1 MRRFFVDPILSA
13 LGAVV
18 LFITSGVYFATV
30 ARTVSFWD
38 CGEFIACS
46 HILGVPHPPGTPLF
60 VVLGRVFAMLPFVSD
75 PAHRINLLSSISSA
89 AAATVAYFVLARLI
103 TWWYS
108 DKYPDPTLG
117 WGQRLSIY
125 AGSFCGSLMFA
136 FASTNWSNSVEA
148 EVYGLSM
155 LLMITLVW
163 LTLVWS
169 SKREEVGSDRYLILI
184 AFIAFLSIGVHMTVF
199 LVIPPIFLFV
209 VIMAPRLRKDW
220 HFWLT
225 GAVLFL
231 VTGNLLPFL
240 WSVTGLLV
248 LTGIVSASKR
258 WGWMGIVWTVL
269 ALGGGAAWAMSSGE
283 VWPIFAGA
291 LIWGLGIIP
300 WVAGS
305 TVWQLSFFMIVAALL
320 GYSAHAYLPIRA
332 QQDPAINEN
341 APKDWESFRGFLE
354 RKQYGDQSMFT
365 RAMTR
370 RGEWTNQLGQHSRMG
385 FWGFFDRQYGFNDT
399 AFFPILGLG
408 LIGVFQLL
416 RSRRALGVLFLALLL
431 ITSIGLIWYMNFAD
445 GTKYNAATQD
455 AYLEVRDRDYF
466 FTPAFILFGMA
477 IGLGG
482 AALIRWLIGG
492 SLVWP
497 IIGAAVISV
506 LPIRAIQANYHVN
519 DRSRNVLAYDYAFNL
534 LSSVDREALFFT
546 NGDNDT
552 FPVWCLQEV
561 YGFRRDVQVINLSL
575 LNTHWYI
582 RQLRDLR
589 GVPMNLTDDQIAR
602 MTHYRR
608 QDGSIRRIQDQM
620 IDAILM
626 ANKGER
632 PVNFAVTVTESNRRF
647 KEQSLEPNLVITG
660 MAFRLVSD
668 SGVGRVDVE
677 RVDSLL
683 WNVFQYRGVSDPT
696 IYKDENAQR
705 MASNYISGFFFVAD
719 TLRKAG
725 EYDRA
730 IRQMS
735 RALEILPEI
744 VEPYVYLAQLYTD
757 TKQPDSLESLYLR
770 SRNLKSEWE
779 RVGTAIGYS
788 MRRLGMTARAEQVLK
803 EVLERAP
810 AHEPAYR
817 TLVQLYYQDTRYDS
831 LLGLMERWS
840 RANPSDMQSRML
852 LDSVRTLVRTQSMAP
867 DTGQP

>member
-1 MRRFFVDPILSA
+1 MRRLLIDPILSA
-13 LGAVV
+13 LGGLV
-18 LFITSGVYFATV
+18 LLITSGIYLTTV
-30 ARTVSFWD
+30 ARTVPFWD

-75 PAHRINLLSSISSA
+75 PSHRINLLSSISSA

-108 DKYPDPTLG
+108 EKYPDPSLG

-155 LLMITLVW
+155 FLMMALIW
-163 LTLVWS
+163 LALIWS
-169 SKREEVGSDRYLILI
+169 SKRDEPGGDRYLILI
-184 AFIAFLSIGVHMTVF
+184 AFVAFLSIGVHMTVF

-209 VIMAPRLRKDW
+209 ILISPRLRKDW
-220 HFWLT
+220 HFWLS
-225 GAVLFL
+225 GGVLFL

-240 WSVTGLLV
+240 WSVSGLLV

-258 WGWMGIVWTVL
+258 WGWMGIAWTVI
-269 ALGGGAAWAMSSGE
+269 ALGGGVAWALSNGE
-283 VWPIFAGA
+283 IWPIFVSV

-305 TVWQLSFFMIVAALL
+305 NVWQLSFFMIVAALL

-332 QQDPAINEN
+332 RQNPAINEN

-370 RGEWTNQLGQHSRMG
+370 RGEWSNQLGQHSRMG
-385 FWGFFDRQYGFNDT
+385 FWGFFDRQYGFNDN

-416 RSRRALGVLFLALLL
+416 RVRRKAGVLFLALLL

-445 GTKYNAATQD
+445 GTKYNPATQD

-497 IIGAAVISV
+497 IVGATVIAA
-506 LPIRAIQANYHVN
+506 LPLRAIQANYFVN
-519 DRSRNVLAYDYAFNL
+519 DRSRNVLAYDYAYNL
-534 LSSVDREALFFT
+534 LSSVDRDALFFT

-582 RQLRDLR
+582 KQLRDLHS
-589 GVPMNLTDDQIAR
+589 VPMELTDDQLSR
-602 MTHYRR
+602 LNHYRR

-620 IDAILM
+620 IDAILL
-626 ANKGER
+626 ANKGRR

-647 KEQSLEPNLVITG
+647 KEKSLESNLVITG

-668 SGVGRVDVE
+668 SGMNRVDVE

-683 WNVFQYRGVSDPT
+683 WNVFQYRGVNDPT

-719 TLRKAG
+719 SLRKAG

-730 IRQMS
+730 IKQMR
-735 RALEILPEI
+735 RAQEILPDI
-744 VEPYVYLAQLYTD
+744 IEPYVYLAQLYTD
-757 TKQPDSLESLYLR
+757 TKQPDSLESLYLNSKR
-770 SRNLKSEWE
+770 LKTEWE

-788 MRRLGMTARAEQVLK
+788 MRRLGMTSRAEQVLRD
-803 EVLERAP
+803 VLERAP
-810 AHEPAYR
+810 AHESAYR
-817 TLVQLYYQDTRYDS
+817 TLVQLYYQEARYDS
-831 LLGLMERWS
+831 LLGLMENWTR
-840 RANPSDMQSRML
+840 RNPNDSQTRML
-852 LDSVRTLVRTQSMAP
+852 LDSVRTLVRLQSSAS